1 MQYNQPNTRERIAAR
16 RNARRGRKGANRPMG
31 SVVRPN
37 AGRAVLGWLA
47 SGRLISLGL
56 FLASMGAL
64 VYLFTA
70 TSYTI
75 GRIEVEGNNALSS
88 EHIISLAALQG
99 APIWFV
105 DAESAVERL
114 KTNAYIEQATVS
126 VELPDL
132 ARITLTERRPDV
144 RWLVGGIQYLV
155 DSSGKVLAA
164 ADDPPDAEVLV
175 ITASGTTL
183 TPGDMVDLDA
193 LQLARTLAFRL
204 PSEVRLSPQTIGW
217 DYGLGVYVKTA
228 TNQTI
233 VFGRSE
239 DIDRK
244 LLILDHLLNKE
255 PTSFTYMDLRAANPY
270 YQNVGQIIPLPN
282 TIEQGAT
289 P

>member
-16 RNARRGRKGANRPMG
+16 RNARRGKGANRPMG
-31 SVVRPN
+31 SLVRPN

-47 SGRLISLGL
+47 SGRIASLGL
-56 FLASMGAL
+56 FVASMAAL
-64 VYLFTA
+64 TYLFTA
-70 TSYTI
+70 TSYSI
-75 GRIEVEGNNALSS
+75 GRIEVQGNNALSNEYIAQLS
-88 EHIISLAALQG
+88 ALQG

-105 DAESAVERL
+105 DADSAVDRL
-114 KTNAYIEQATVS
+114 QTNAYIEQASVH

-132 ARITLTERRPDV
+132 ARIRLTERRPDV

-164 ADDPPDAEVLV
+164 ADDPPAADVLV

-183 TPGDMVDLDA
+183 SPGDMVDLDA

-204 PSEVRLSPQTIGW
+204 PGEVHLTPAIIGW
-217 DYGLGVYVKTA
+217 DYGLGVYVKTSN
-228 TNQTI
+228 NQTI
-233 VFGRSE
+233 VFGRNE
-239 DIDRK
+239 ELDRK

-255 PTSFTYMDLRAANPY
+255 PTSFTYMDLRPDNPF
-270 YQNVGQIIPLPN
+270 YQNVGQMIPLPSQV
-282 TIEQGAT
+282 EQGTT